1 MGSSA
6 LYPTVAQGAAT
17 PVPSGAGG
25 PSATDPSAS
34 AAGPPTPATAFPVL
48 CVRVAPR
55 LALTPGVLLPHE
67 AGGHEVPPAGFD
79 FDDSVERKVCVSR
92 ERAGGICVRAR
103 ASPSP
108 PPHPHTHPPSHHS
121 SLHAPSHSLSLSPFP
136 PSTTTQI
143 LEAAGVPVPNST
155 AEGAAAAAGEM
166 GPAPPA
172 PPPPPPLP
180 DPWRPLADRAAA
192 AAPEAGVS
200 AREDAYLAA
209 AVLAVEREAPAQ
221 VRKKGRRRREGG
233 GGGVSLQAAFH
244 HSSSTRTPSLLISF
258 FTSV

>member
-1 MGSSA
+1 M
-6 LYPTVAQGAAT
+6 
-17 PVPSGAGG
+17 
-25 PSATDPSAS
+25 
-34 AAGPPTPATAFPVL
+34 
-48 CVRVAPR
+48 
-55 LALTPGVLLPHE
+55 
-67 AGGHEVPPAGFD
+67 
-79 FDDSVERKVCVSR
+79 
-92 ERAGGICVRAR
+92 
-103 ASPSP
+103 
-108 PPHPHTHPPSHHS
+108 
-121 SLHAPSHSLSLSPFP
+121 
-136 PSTTTQI
+136 
-143 LEAAGVPVPNST
+143 PVPNST

-233 GGGVSLQAAFH
+233 GGESLSRQRFIIPHRRAHPLSSSLSSLQFDDVVRSVRSLAAMGFPRAH
-244 HSSSTRTPSLLISF
+244 AAGALAASAGGTGRGGEPAESAVGTGVGRAG
-258 FTSV
+258 